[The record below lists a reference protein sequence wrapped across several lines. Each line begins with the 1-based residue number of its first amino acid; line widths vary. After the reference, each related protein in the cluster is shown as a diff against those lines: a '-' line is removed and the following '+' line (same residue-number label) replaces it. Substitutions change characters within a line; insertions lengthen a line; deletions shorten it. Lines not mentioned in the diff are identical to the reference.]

1 MGGRITEMFDF
12 LNREPMLTPKERD
25 CIYCSFG
32 PDKKDKSVRIKI
44 LNKRKKLAKNRK

>member
-32 PDKKDKSVRIKI
+32 IDEEEKKHRRKI
-44 LNKRKKLAKNRK
+44 LNERKKLAKK

>member
-25 CIYCSFG
+25 CIYCSFSI
-32 PDKKDKSVRIKI
+32 DKEEKSVRIKI